1 MSLPHEPD
9 IRETLRDSP
18 LLRNLCLL
26 PQEGEFESI
35 TEWADKYANRF
46 GIHLEKLEKPF
57 VINDTYV
64 YSYMIRKH
72 SGFVFFGSLKNNP
85 KKFVIG
91 KRPLLPHE
99 YLVDEDIALCD
110 HCITAAQ
117 GEFSA
122 LEESDDDPYVNQL
135 LDTAEIS
142 DTWFEMADS
151 TPHRVTKKAPFL
163 VIEFIIPGI
172 DLRFFISHLF
182 KDANEIQRADFAAA
196 VGLQIARALK
206 RIHSEN
212 ILHNDID
219 LKNIMLRNPLRN
231 CGFAVLSD
239 FNSAVDKNARET
251 EQEIRQLPIRT
262 TYTVVPPELVLTP
275 EEINP
280 PKNVITTE
288 LNTPATN
295 DGQTDPPQEHS
306 NDDHDSDETITNEEN
321 PTEPEIEIGGEA
333 ALTLKSDY
341 YSLGCTMFALCTGH
355 YPYPGSTL
363 QEVREQMLSN
373 GEDHPRKILEALHVP
388 KAITSI
394 ICKLLRFDAHN
405 RYRNLPS
412 LEKAL
417 RSLVTHTEYA
427 QYVGEAIDDPHDNG
441 TVDKLRAHIAGQY
454 KSPLDTLHSKDGSSD
469 ISVKPVT
476 VKQLGGGATRE
487 SGLGECT
494 LTLDLEVDPDF
505 SDQIPLLDSNG
516 NPITPSK
523 IRDRKTTETAAPTP
537 KNTQNEDDK

>member
-18 LLRNLCLL
+18 LLRNLCVL
-26 PQEGEFESI
+26 PQEGAFETI

-46 GIHLEKLEKPF
+46 GIHPEKLEKPL
-57 VINDTYV
+57 VINDKYV
-64 YSYMIRKH
+64 YSYMIRKN

-110 HCITAAQ
+110 QHITAAQ
-117 GEFSA
+117 GEFST

-163 VIEFIIPGI
+163 VIEFIIPGV
-172 DLRFFISHLF
+172 DLLFFISHLF
-182 KDANEIQRADFAAA
+182 KDATEIQRADFAAA

-219 LKNIMLRNPLRN
+219 LKNIMLRNPLNN

-239 FNSAVDKNARET
+239 FNSAVDKNAKES

-262 TYTVVPPELVLTP
+262 TFTVLPPELVLSP
-275 EEINP
+275 EEIKP
-280 PKNVITTE
+280 PKRVVTIEN
-288 LNTPATN
+288 
-295 DGQTDPPQEHS
+295 
-306 NDDHDSDETITNEEN
+306 DHDSDETITNEDN
-321 PTEPEIEIGGEA
+321 PTEPEIEIGTEA

-341 YSLGCTMFALCTGH
+341 YSLGCTMFALCTGQ
-355 YPYPGSTL
+355 YPYMGSSAK
-363 QEVREQMLSN
+363 EVREQMLTK

-388 KAITSI
+388 TAITSI

-405 RYRNLPS
+405 RYRNLQS

-417 RSLVTHTEYA
+417 RALVTHSEYA
-427 QYVGEAIDDPHDNG
+427 QYVGEVIDDPHDNG
-441 TVDKLRAHIAGQY
+441 TVDQLRSHLSGRY
-454 KSPLDTLHSKDGSSD
+454 RSPLDTLHGQDGSSD
-469 ISVKPVT
+469 KSVTPVT

-487 SGLGECT
+487 SGQGACT
-494 LTLDLEVDPDF
+494 ITLELEVDPDF

-537 KNTQNEDDK
+537 KNTQNEDGK